1 MDLSIFVGNQY
12 NFNKMKKILVPVD
25 LSPHS
30 DTVCRYALEIAKKN
44 GGEIRLFHAY
54 FDFLIATSSTFP
66 YTIETNEMFNQEMMV
81 KIKEDAKVDLL
92 KLQKKM
98 LDEVTEAG
106 IKNVKVVYTL
116 TGGVP
121 EDEILNISETWVPD
135 LIVIGTRGKG
145 EKDILTGKV
154 SSKVVQNALCRL
166 LTVPRNAQYHGFKNV
181 LYATDLKGED
191 IHALQTLIELVSN
204 YKPVIHCIHVDVDN
218 DPSPDRSKMDELKT
232 KFSKE
237 AGDGNIVFDVVCGDD
252 FLTCLDG
259 YVGEKNIDLVAVV
272 NHRKSFLKR
281 LFTIDHTR
289 QLLFHSDLPLY
300 IFPG

>member
-1 MDLSIFVGNQY
+1 
-12 NFNKMKKILVPVD
+12 MKKILVPVD
-25 LSPHS
+25 LSPHT
-30 DTVCRYALEIAKKN
+30 DTVCRYALEIAKKT

-81 KIKEDAKVDLL
+81 KIKEDAKADML
-92 KLQKKM
+92 KLQKGL
-98 LDEVTEAG
+98 LDEINEAG
-106 IKNVKVVYTL
+106 IVDVKVVYTL

-121 EDEILNISETWVPD
+121 EEEILNITETYVPD
-135 LIVIGTRGKG
+135 LTILGTRGKG

-154 SSKVVQNALCRL
+154 SSKVVQNAACRI
-166 LTVPRNAQYHGFKNV
+166 LTVPRNALYHGFKNV
-181 LYATDLKGED
+181 LYATDLRGDD
-191 IHALQTLIELVSN
+191 INALQTLVELVSN
-204 YKPVIHCIHVDVDN
+204 YKPVVHCIHVDVDN
-218 DPSPDRSKMDELKT
+218 DPLPDRSKMDQLQSQ
-232 KFSKE
+232 FSNE
-237 AGDGNIVFDVVCGDD
+237 VSRGRIVFDVICGDD
-252 FLTCLDG
+252 FLACLDD
-259 YVGEKNIDLVAVV
+259 YVDKKHIDLIAVV